1 LRKKNY
7 RPFRRSG
14 YLESDRLTFQKAPDL
29 YIGVTHNIDF
39 MLKNSIDLE
48 KRHQRF
54 IKEVVKSSEVWTLKN
69 ESGHVSSSSNH
80 YNDEN
85 EEPLLVQVFWSTS
98 KEAEVCSRHA
108 WNQENFELDS
118 IPIAEFIEFWC
129 VGMHNDYVIVGTNFD
144 HQLFGY
150 EEEPLILAQDLLN
163 ELKSN
168 NINITF
174 ENYTSVDDLLN
185 TIKEHTVE

>member
-1 LRKKNY
+1 
-7 RPFRRSG
+7 
-14 YLESDRLTFQKAPDL
+14 
-29 YIGVTHNIDF
+29 

-54 IKEVVKSSEVWTLKN
+54 ITEVVKSNEVWTLKN
-69 ESGHVSSSSNH
+69 EQGHVSSSSNH
-80 YNDEN
+80 YSDED

-98 KEAEVCSRHA
+98 KEAGVCSRHV
-108 WNQENFELDS
+108 WQKENFELES
-118 IPIAEFIEFWC
+118 IPLSEFIEFWC

-168 NINITF
+168 DINLSF
-174 ENYTSVDDLLN
+174 ENYTSTDELLN
-185 TIKEHTVE
+185 AIKEHTEESE